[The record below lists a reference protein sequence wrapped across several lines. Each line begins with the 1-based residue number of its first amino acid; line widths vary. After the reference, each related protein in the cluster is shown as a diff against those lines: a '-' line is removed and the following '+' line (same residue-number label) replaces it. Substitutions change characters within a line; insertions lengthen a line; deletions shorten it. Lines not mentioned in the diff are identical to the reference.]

1 MFPLFPTFVLREGYR
16 HCTRGDR
23 EGAYPGSPPWYRS
36 QMPNVLNGIEL
47 AFTSCLPAS
56 SARACSSVLS
66 LLNLLHLRCVSLQLV
81 KLYGSPPRETG
92 TSSSTSALIGCGV
105 FNVLS
110 TGLPQ
115 MAHTLYAASTLA
127 LSCLRRQPLLTRS
140 LRRLLM
146 WPPHMY
152 EPRGV
157 MDASMIIFAAGLLEC
172 RYRGSRI
179 WTLPCLVGLPII
191 CEYPYPGFVSWVP
204 SAGFEPAST
213 RGHKEENPIKTRGR
227 YDLPLIPTKAYRQA
241 DLSITA
247 SRKHGIGLPATLGY
261 VHSDGSGRS
270 VSDMPFGQDGTAT
283 QGVRRI
289 HSGYEKGSNQVTSV

>member
-1 MFPLFPTFVLREGYR
+1 MSDADALKKAIFRLSFNVCVTQFVTLKFREKYR

-92 TSSSTSALIGCGV
+92 TSSSISALIGCGV

-115 MAHTLYAASTLA
+115 MAHTSYAASTLA

-157 MDASMIIFAAGLLEC
+157 MDASMIIFAVGLLEC

-179 WTLPCLVGLPII
+179 WTLQCLVGAPHHLRIPLPRVCFMGAFGGIRTRVHTRPQGRESNKDSRPVRSTTDSYEGI
-191 CEYPYPGFVSWVP
+191 PAG
-204 SAGFEPAST
+204 GFEHHRITEA
-213 RGHKEENPIKTRGR
+213 RDWLACHIGVC
-227 YDLPLIPTKAYRQA
+227 PL
-241 DLSITA
+241 
-247 SRKHGIGLPATLGY
+247 
-261 VHSDGSGRS
+261 
-270 VSDMPFGQDGTAT
+270 
-283 QGVRRI
+283 
-289 HSGYEKGSNQVTSV
+289 

>member
-1 MFPLFPTFVLREGYR
+1 
-16 HCTRGDR
+16 
-23 EGAYPGSPPWYRS
+23 
-36 QMPNVLNGIEL
+36 MPNVLNGIEL

-66 LLNLLHLRCVSLQLV
+66 LLNLLHLRCASLQLV

-115 MAHTLYAASTLA
+115 MAHTSYAASTLA

-157 MDASMIIFAAGLLEC
+157 MDASMIIFAVGLLEC

-179 WTLPCLVGLPII
+179 WTLPCLVGAPHHLRIPLPRVCFMGAFGGIRTRVHTRPQGRESNKDSRPVRSTTDSYEGI
-191 CEYPYPGFVSWVP
+191 PAG
-204 SAGFEPAST
+204 GFEHHGST
-213 RGHKEENPIKTRGR
+213 GLACLSHWGMSTLTGVGGACPICRSDRTVLRNP
-227 YDLPLIPTKAYRQA
+227 
-241 DLSITA
+241 
-247 SRKHGIGLPATLGY
+247 
-261 VHSDGSGRS
+261 RS
-270 VSDMPFGQDGTAT
+270 
-283 QGVRRI
+283 
-289 HSGYEKGSNQVTSV
+289 